1 MAGKNVSSVNDLNF
15 ETEVLK
21 SDTPVMVDFTATWCG
36 PCKQIAPLIDQL
48 ADEYVGKVKVVKL
61 DIDEAPNTAVKFGVK
76 GVPTII
82 VFKGGEAVARQMG
95 AAPKTVLAQVLQRGL
110 SA

>member
-15 ETEVLK
+15 DAEVLK
-21 SDTPVMVDFTATWCG
+21 SETPVLVDFTATWCG

-48 ADEYVGKVKVVKL
+48 ADEYAGKVKVVKM
-61 DIDEAPNTAVKFGVK
+61 DIDEAPNTPAKFGVK

-82 VFKGGEAVARQMG
+82 VFKGGDAVARQMG
-95 AAPKTVLAQVLQRGL
+95 AAPKTVYAQLLQRTL
-110 SA
+110 A